1 MNIEKKTE
9 GTTAELSLSGWMDTK
24 SAPELSAA
32 LDALEPGIEH
42 LVLDLKA
49 LEYTS
54 SAGLRQLVAAH
65 KKMNGALTLR
75 NVSAEVMD
83 VLHMSGLD
91 KRLHIEQ

>member
-1 MNIEKKTE
+1 MERKEEVRTAIENKGAMTE
-9 GTTAELSLSGWMDTK
+9 
-24 SAPELSAA
+24 ELSAA

-65 KKMNGALTLR
+65 KKMNGALTIK
-75 NVSAEVMD
+75 NVSVEVMD
-83 VLHMSGLD
+83 VLHMAGLD